1 MGMDPVKVAVVG
13 AGLMGAQ
20 HAEAYSLNRS
30 AQILAVVDVREDVAR
45 RVADR
50 FAARAYGDVSEML
63 AETDVDAVSI
73 CTSDA
78 QHTAPALACF
88 AAGKHVLLE
97 KPIATTLSEAD
108 EIIQAAEKAGVKFL
122 MGQIVRFDPAYAHV
136 QARLSRGELGELEA
150 VFARRLNHVG
160 SQDTLQ
166 GRVSVL
172 SFLGVHDFDYI
183 LWLSGSK
190 PVRVYTESVA
200 KVHKAAGRDVEDHT
214 FTLIRFANGVVAC
227 VEAGWVLPDSHPR
240 RADFKLEV
248 IGSHGMAQVDLLG
261 GGLAVCT
268 ERGWELP
275 PMGQALDAEIAHFL
289 DCILDDRQPLV
300 SGEDGREALRLSLAA
315 EESARTGRIVEM

>member
-1 MGMDPVKVAVVG
+1 MDPVKVAVVG

-20 HAEAYSLNRS
+20 HAEAYSHNRS
-30 AQILAVVDVREDVAR
+30 ARLLAVVDVREEVAR
-45 RVADR
+45 SVADR
-50 FAARAYGDVSEML
+50 FAARACSDVSEML

-97 KPIATTLSEAD
+97 KPIATTLPEAD
-108 EIIQAAEKAGVKFL
+108 EIIQAARSAGVKFL

-136 QARLSRGELGELEA
+136 QARLAGGELGELEA

-190 PVRVYTESVA
+190 PVRVHTESVA

-248 IGSHGMAQVDLLG
+248 IGTHGMAQVDLLG

-275 PMGQALDAEIAHFL
+275 PMGQALNSEIAHFL
-289 DCILDDRQPLV
+289 DCILDDKQPLV